1 MIKTIIDISMWASTD
16 SYKEGYIL
24 VKYQAIINYIKSSIL
39 DGSIK
44 SGQKLPSIRNICDQF
59 QCSKVTAVKV
69 YDLLEKQHI
78 VYSIPKSGHYLIEN
92 NSNLN
97 NNILSSNIDF
107 STSVPDSC
115 TVPYEEFQHC
125 LNQSINLHKKHLFS
139 PSQTEGLESLVYVI
153 SKQLQNYQVFTD
165 KQDLFITTGSQQA
178 INILTMMQF
187 PNNKRNVLIEQPT
200 YQGIIKSLE
209 LNNVNAIGIQRTY
222 NGIDFDKL
230 EKIFKY
236 DNIKFFYTIP
246 RFHNPTGFSY
256 SNMEKKQIFKLA
268 QKYDVYIVEDDYLG
282 DLEVNTK
289 SDPIYALDSS
299 SRVIYLKTYSKI
311 LFPELRIS
319 AVVLPRVL
327 VNAFQK
333 YKKWNDLNTSILS
346 QGALEI
352 YIKSGMIND
361 HVKKLRKIYS
371 EKMNY
376 LNQVTKKLDNSNIK
390 WYIPNSGFFASFEIT
405 NDVRV
410 KDIIKRLQI
419 KNVLLSDTNIFYLE
433 NDINS
438 RLIRLSL
445 SKTNNNEIKKGVS
458 IILNE
463 IDKG

>member
-1 MIKTIIDISMWASTD
+1 LI
-16 SYKEGYIL
+16 
-24 VKYQAIINYIKSSIL
+24 KYQAIINCIKNSIL

-44 SGQKLPSIRNICDQF
+44 PGQKLPSIRNICDQF

-92 NSNLN
+92 NLNLN
-97 NNILSSNIDF
+97 NIILNSNINF
-107 STSVPDSC
+107 STSIPDSC
-115 TVPYEEFQHC
+115 TLPYEEFQHC
-125 LNQSINLHKKHLFS
+125 LNQSINLYKKSLFS
-139 PSQTEGLESLVYVI
+139 HSQTQGLENLIYVI

-187 PNNKRNVLIEQPT
+187 PNNKKNVLIEQPT
-200 YQGIIKSLE
+200 YKGIIKSLE
-209 LNNVNAIGIQRTY
+209 LNNINAIGIQRTH
-222 NGIDFDKL
+222 NGIDFNEL

-236 DNIKFFYTIP
+236 DDIKFFYTIP

-256 SNMEKKQIFKLA
+256 SNKEKKQILKLA
-268 QKYDVYIVEDDYLG
+268 KKYDVYIVEDDYLG

-289 SDPIYALDSS
+289 SDPIYALDYSA
-299 SRVIYLKTYSKI
+299 RVIYLKTYSKI

-327 VNAFQK
+327 VNTFQE

-352 YIKSGMIND
+352 YIKSGMFND
-361 HVKKLRKIYS
+361 HTKKLRKVYS
-371 EKMNY
+371 ERMNY
-376 LNQVTKKLDNSNIK
+376 LNQLTKSLDNSKIK
-390 WYIPNSGFFASFEIT
+390 WSIPNSGFFASFEIT
-405 NDVRV
+405 DNIGV
-410 KDIIKRLQI
+410 KDFIRKLEI
-419 KNVLLSDTNIFYLE
+419 KNVLLADTNIFYLKS
-433 NDINS
+433 NINS
-438 RLIRLSL
+438 RLIRLSI
-445 SKTNNNEIKKGVS
+445 SNTNNNEIKKGVS